1 MKITNLR
8 STILSVPFKKPTFW
22 PYGRM
27 DGMTVTV
34 IELETDEGI
43 VGIGENACIQIPAE
57 GYKHF
62 VDGTASLLMGEDPFN
77 TERIR
82 KKIEGFGGWVFG
94 RQFAGYALGG
104 IDMALWDII
113 GKACGQPVY
122 KLMGG
127 MIRGKSECFNYI
139 PHDKPEIM
147 AQDAK
152 EAVEQGYETLYCKYT
167 DIAHLRKAIEAI
179 RGTVGYDP
187 KLWVDFNETLSP
199 GFAVQFLKEM
209 EKYRIDIVE
218 QPVKAQNLDGMAYV
232 KNSVSSRIL
241 AHESSWTL
249 YDVLNV
255 IKKDAADIVSVEPR
269 MTWGMMET
277 KKAAGVAEAAGI
289 PVIMHSFAEL
299 GVGTAAFLHVI
310 ASTPNF
316 ILANQCMYDWFA
328 DDYIRGGKLQF
339 EKAYLR
345 VPEGPGLGVELDLEK
360 MKEYHENYK
369 RVGTYA
375 VFGVHPDML
384 LTAPIPLWPSY

>member
-1 MKITNLR
+1 
-8 STILSVPFKKPTFW
+8 
-22 PYGRM
+22 
-27 DGMTVTV
+27 
-34 IELETDEGI
+34 
-43 VGIGENACIQIPAE
+43 
-57 GYKHF
+57 
-62 VDGTASLLMGEDPFN
+62 
-77 TERIR
+77 
-82 KKIEGFGGWVFG
+82 
-94 RQFAGYALGG
+94 
-104 IDMALWDII
+104 
-113 GKACGQPVY
+113 
-122 KLMGG
+122 
-127 MIRGKSECFNYI
+127 
-139 PHDKPEIM
+139 
-147 AQDAK
+147 
-152 EAVEQGYETLYCKYT
+152 
-167 DIAHLRKAIEAI
+167 
-179 RGTVGYDP
+179 
-187 KLWVDFNETLSP
+187 VDFNETLSP

>member
-1 MKITNLR
+1 
-8 STILSVPFKKPTFW
+8 
-22 PYGRM
+22 M

-34 IELETDEGI
+34 IELETDAGI

-62 VDGTASLLMGEDPFN
+62 ADSTAPLLIGEDPFN

-122 KLMGG
+122 RLMGG
-127 MIRGKSECFNYI
+127 MIRDKSECFWYI
-139 PHDKPEIM
+139 PHDQPEIM

-152 EAVEQGYETLYCKYT
+152 KAVEQGYETLYCKYT
-167 DIAHLRKAIEAI
+167 DIAHLRRAIEAI
-179 RGTVGYDP
+179 RGTVGYEP
-187 KLWVDFNETLSP
+187 KLWVDFNGTLSP
-199 GFAVQFLKEM
+199 GFAVQFIKEM
-209 EKYRIDIVE
+209 EKFRLDIVE
-218 QPVKAQNLDGMAYV
+218 QPVLPSNLEGMAYV
-232 KNSVSSRIL
+232 KNSTAARIL

-249 YDVLNV
+249 YDVMNV
-255 IKKDAADIVSVEPR
+255 IKRDAADIVSIEPR

-277 KKAAGVAEAAGI
+277 KKAAAVAESAGM

-316 ILANQCMYDWFA
+316 ILANQCMYDWFG
-328 DDYIRGGKLQF
+328 DDYIKGGKLPF
-339 EKAYLR
+339 EKGRLS
-345 VPEGPGLGVELDLEK
+345 VPQGVGLGVELDREK
-360 MKEYHENYK
+360 MKEYHENFK
-369 RVGTYA
+369 RVGTYP
-375 VFGVHPDML
+375 VFGVHSDMV